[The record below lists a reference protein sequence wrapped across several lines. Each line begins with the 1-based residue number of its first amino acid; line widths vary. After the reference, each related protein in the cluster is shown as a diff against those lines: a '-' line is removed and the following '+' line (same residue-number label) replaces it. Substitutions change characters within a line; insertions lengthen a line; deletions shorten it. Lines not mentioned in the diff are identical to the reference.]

1 MKSFKYVESL
11 QKKIRGWLPKEPNL
25 PSHQRMRAT
34 RAKNQKSTSIRP
46 MKWLAISLYVAF
58 LLFTWLD
65 YFIKLTG
72 YATLEGVLLYTIIV
86 PPVSFAGFEIYQ
98 KIYQKG
104 SPKFWQ
110 WYWTIF
116 GACVFGFLIWSAI
129 TFLLNRVLLLSAVAG
144 EPFTL
149 IPYSLLS
156 YVIGGYT
163 GYLLGSRRGFRPIFP

>member
-1 MKSFKYVESL
+1 MNPKKYLEDR
-11 QKKIRGWLPKEPNL
+11 IRGWLPKEPTL
-25 PSHQRMRAT
+25 PSHQRTRAT

-65 YFIKLTG
+65 YFIKLSG
-72 YATLEGVLLYTIIV
+72 YATLEGALLYTIIV
-86 PPVSFAGFEIYQ
+86 PPVSFAGFKIYQ
-98 KIYQKG
+98 KICQIG
-104 SPKFWQ
+104 SLKFWQ
-110 WYWTIF
+110 ALWTAF

-144 EPFTL
+144 EPFVL
-149 IPYSLLS
+149 IPYFLLS

-163 GYLLGSRRGFRPIFP
+163 GYRLGRRRGFRPIFLLLP